1 MYVNPHSRRVRRGLS
16 RHKSFIILKI
26 GKQRNIRQKADWCYC
41 KENTRLF
48 VPNEPSYSTS
58 TSTIQI
64 SSISPTRKLEDQQS
78 FRITPL
84 FWDGLSPQFSFVIPC
99 ESLIGG
105 QSSIVLLC
113 RHIYQIWRV
122 EGTLQTWDASLDLVD
137 STYGSKRGKVNQA
150 FV

>member
-1 MYVNPHSRRVRRGLS
+1 MWTHTHVEYGEGYRATSLS
-16 RHKSFIILKI
+16 SSSKLESKETSE
-26 GKQRNIRQKADWCYC
+26 KKADWYYC

-84 FWDGLSPQFSFVIPC
+84 FWDGLSPQF
-99 ESLIGG
+99 
-105 QSSIVLLC
+105 
-113 RHIYQIWRV
+113 
-122 EGTLQTWDASLDLVD
+122 
-137 STYGSKRGKVNQA
+137 
-150 FV
+150 